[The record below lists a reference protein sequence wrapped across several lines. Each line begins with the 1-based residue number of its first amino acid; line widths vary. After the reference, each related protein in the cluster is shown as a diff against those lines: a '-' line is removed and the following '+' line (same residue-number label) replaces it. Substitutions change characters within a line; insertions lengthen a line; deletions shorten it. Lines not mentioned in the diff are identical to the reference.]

1 VPPKGVSRSPPYK
14 TLSHAEATAQLQRRP
29 GVAKSGRRSASQP
42 EGLRQPA
49 MSIGPAA
56 VHKFHTGQTV
66 MLVSNRYGAN
76 HQKRFKVV
84 QLLPEEHGL
93 NHYRL
98 KSVID
103 GHERIA
109 TENELI

>member
-1 VPPKGVSRSPPYK
+1 MSAGPP
-14 TLSHAEATAQLQRRP
+14 
-29 GVAKSGRRSASQP
+29 
-42 EGLRQPA
+42 
-49 MSIGPAA
+49 A
-56 VHKFHTGQTV
+56 VHKFHAGQTV
-66 MLVSNRYGAN
+66 TLVSNRYGAN
-76 HQKRFKVV
+76 HQRQFKVV

>member
-1 VPPKGVSRSPPYK
+1 
-14 TLSHAEATAQLQRRP
+14 LSHDEATAQLQRRP
-29 GVAKSGRRSASQP
+29 GVAKSGQRSARRS
-42 EGLRQPA
+42 EDVRQSA
-49 MSIGPAA
+49 MAAGPPAA
-56 VHKFHTGQTV
+56 HKFHAGQTV
-66 MLVSNRYGAN
+66 TLVSNRYGAN
-76 HQKRFKVV
+76 HQKQFKIV